1 MKQLAAVNGTGVESR
16 RVIGMETKLIG
27 KSIHV
32 VGPRRLE
39 NELLVN
45 FLSKETG
52 AECMVTEFDLIGTY
66 LPESEQKP
74 RRLFL
79 IDYREPRLR
88 EILKQAVLDGND
100 SPICRRIRLLFSNG
114 KKSESNGK
122 PSARACGI
130 LFRCNSAAD
139 LLDWIGSVFSGANVP
154 TNGLTECGQAVP
166 DNAPACPLTLRELQL
181 LMMMTEGLR
190 NHEIA
195 QRLGLSAHTV
205 RTHLYNSFA
214 KIGVRNRLE
223 ASAWIE
229 SHISMLYLLI

>member
-1 MKQLAAVNGTGVESR
+1 MIQIAAGNGSGVEAR
-16 RVIGMETKLIG
+16 RVNVVENKLIG
-27 KSIHV
+27 KYIHV

-45 FLSKETG
+45 FLSNETG
-52 AECMVTEFDLIGTY
+52 ADCDVTDFDRIVTY
-66 LPESEQKP
+66 LAGSEQKP

-88 EILKQAVLDGND
+88 EILKQAALNGNG
-100 SPICRRIRLLFSNG
+100 SPMSLRIISLFNNG

-122 PSARACGI
+122 PPASACGI
-130 LFRCNSAAD
+130 LYRCNSAAD
-139 LLDWIGSVFSGANVP
+139 LLDWICRLFSETNSP
-154 TNGLTECGQAVP
+154 TNGLTECGQPAP
-166 DNAPACPLTLRELQL
+166 GNALPCPLTLRELQL

-190 NHEIA
+190 NQEIA
-195 QRLGLSAHTV
+195 QRLGISAHTV

-214 KIGVRNRLE
+214 KIKARNRLE

-229 SHISMLYLLI
+229 AHISMLYLLM